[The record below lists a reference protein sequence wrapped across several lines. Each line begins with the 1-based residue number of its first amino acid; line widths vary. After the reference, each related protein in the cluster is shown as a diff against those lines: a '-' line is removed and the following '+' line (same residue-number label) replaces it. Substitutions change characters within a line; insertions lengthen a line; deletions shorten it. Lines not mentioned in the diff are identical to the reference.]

1 MPAAVAAL
9 IACQAKHAQLLI
21 ITPRSQEECM
31 VSSKDM
37 GQGCNLLMEVVMVD
51 VCERQAIKQHRAS
64 VRVIETLYEVDNGGL
79 AAA

>member
-1 MPAAVAAL
+1 
-9 IACQAKHAQLLI
+9 
-21 ITPRSQEECM
+21 
-31 VSSKDM
+31 
-37 GQGCNLLMEVVMVD
+37 MVD